1 MSISASPMVADRVI
15 DPVRLR
21 QYDRVFYT
29 GMSILMLAIVFVGFS
44 PTFYSRAPGA
54 QPELYSLSIVHGIV
68 FSCWMVLFAVQT
80 SLVAARR
87 TAVHRRL
94 GVLGACLA
102 AVVVA
107 LGIAMGVTAAKLGNG
122 PPGVDP
128 KAFVATPLFDMLVL
142 GPLFA
147 AAIYCRRVPEMHKR
161 LMLIGT
167 ISMIGAALARMSL
180 GRLYGPL
187 FFFGVTDLLL
197 LMGVVFDKV
206 TRGQVHKAYIV
217 GGLALVISQPLR
229 LIVGRSDAWHRFVD
243 VLIGM

>member
-1 MSISASPMVADRVI
+1 
-15 DPVRLR
+15 
-21 QYDRVFYT
+21 
-29 GMSILMLAIVFVGFS
+29 
-44 PTFYSRAPGA
+44 
-54 QPELYSLSIVHGIV
+54 
-68 FSCWMVLFAVQT
+68 
-80 SLVAARR
+80 
-87 TAVHRRL
+87 
-94 GVLGACLA
+94 
-102 AVVVA
+102 
-107 LGIAMGVTAAKLGNG
+107 
-122 PPGVDP
+122 
-128 KAFVATPLFDMLVL
+128 MLVL

-206 TRGQVHKAYIV
+206 TRGQVHKAYVV